1 MRFHARIKLKQMLIA
16 TAFFIVQNASFAT
29 DLLEVYYE
37 ALENDPIFKKA
48 YTAFMAES
56 QSIPQAMA
64 ALLPQLSIE
73 GLSTRTYT
81 EVLAG
86 ANLDVNRTYGQTKF
100 IVNAS
105 QSIFNMKLWSLL
117 EQSRANVRASL
128 ANFNDQAQNLIL
140 RTSQSYFDILLAQ
153 DNLHTLEVQL
163 KAQKR
168 QLKQAQERFNVGL
181 DPVTTVLQ
189 AKASYDQVYALLFGA
204 RNNLIIA
211 QQNLAKLTGQ
221 TYDSIAPLK
230 HKSISLV
237 YPEPKKPEA
246 WITTSLKQNYKLNAA
261 KYYLEASRQN
271 IKFQASGH
279 LPYFTLFGNFSQA
292 NNHLPNTGA
301 QPPYANTFFN
311 DIFIPQMQR
320 NGNFGVQANLPI
332 FQGGLVVAKTKEA
345 EFQFQ
350 NYSNQLEYVKRDV
363 IVNTQITFSNTINL
377 IEKIKADRQTLISE
391 KASLESIE
399 AQYQAGTRTITDVL
413 FSQQQY
419 VQTQLQYNNDQ
430 YSLITQLL
438 QLKYLAGSLNIKDLE
453 EINSWLRTHQI
464 YQLPP
469 KSAAI
474 FDFMRTHHTPP
485 SMLTS

>member
-86 ANLDVNRTYGQTKF
+86 ANLDVNKTYGQTKF

-311 DIFIPQMQR
+311 DIFVPQMQR

-464 YQLPP
+464 YQLSP

-474 FDFMRTHHTPP
+474 FDFMRSHHAQP

>member
-1 MRFHARIKLKQMLIA
+1 MRFHARIKLKQTLLA
-16 TAFFIVQNASFAT
+16 TAFFIVQNACFAT

-37 ALENDPIFKKA
+37 ALENDPTFKKA

-81 EVLAG
+81 EVMAG
-86 ANLDVNRTYGQTKF
+86 ANLDVNKTYGQTKF

-204 RNNLIIA
+204 KNNLIIA

-230 HKSISLV
+230 QKSISLV
-237 YPEPKKPEA
+237 YPEPSKPEA

-271 IKFQASGH
+271 IKLQASGH

-292 NNHLPNTGA
+292 NNHIPSTGA
-301 QPPYANTFFN
+301 APPYANTFFN
-311 DIFIPQMQR
+311 DIFVPQMQR

-363 IVNTQITFSNTINL
+363 VVNTQITFSNTINL

-413 FSQQQY
+413 FAQQQY

-438 QLKYLAGSLNIKDLE
+438 QLKYLAGSLNVKDLE
-453 EINSWLRTHQI
+453 EINSWLRTHQL
-464 YQLPP
+464 YQLSP

-474 FDFMRTHHTPP
+474 FDFMRSHHAP
-485 SMLTS
+485 SLMYTS